1 MPNFLIYVTFIVV
14 KFMVVLS
21 KSDQSFNFT
30 LQVKIVSDYE
40 NHFLKSWME
49 LVPAYTHF
57 KPLKSSIKNAIKILM

>member
-1 MPNFLIYVTFIVV
+1 
-14 KFMVVLS
+14 MVVLS
-21 KSDQSFNFT
+21 KADQSFNFT